1 VVAPRGPLCAR
12 DRPLA
17 DAMNV
22 LINIFKLPELRK
34 RVLFTLAMLAV
45 YRLGVFIAVPGVDRT
60 VMSELVSQ
68 GSGGFLGYFN
78 MFTGGA
84 LEQVSVFAL
93 GIMPYISASIIMQ
106 LMTVVIPR
114 LEQLSKEGESGR
126 RKINQYSRYATV
138 GLSFVQGYFIASWL
152 ESQNTVGQN
161 LVIEPGMFFQIV
173 TVLSLTGGTVF
184 LMWLGEQITER
195 GIGNGISLIIFGG
208 IIAGVPTGLYQ
219 LLQKMQDD
227 PENFG
232 PLMIAIFGVG
242 AVAVIAFIVLMER
255 GQRRITVQYAKRV
268 VGRRMFGGNA
278 NYLPLRINSAGVIP
292 PIFASSILM
301 FPNQIAAWSQNSW
314 LQNLSAA
321 LAYDGW
327 LYITVYVSL
336 VVFFTYFYTAIQ
348 FNPTDVADN
357 LKKQNAS
364 IPGIRPGKR
373 TAEYID
379 FVLNRLTF
387 VGAWYISAVCVLPTF
402 LQTKFNVPFYYG
414 GTSLL
419 IVVGV
424 ALDTAQQIESHLV
437 TRSYEGFAGPRGPRI
452 RGRRG

>member
-1 VVAPRGPLCAR
+1 MVAAR
-12 DRPLA
+12 PD
-17 DAMNV
+17 MSV
-22 LINIFKLPELRK
+22 IVNIFKLPELRK
-34 RVLFTLAMLAV
+34 RLGFTLAMLAI
-45 YRLGVFIAVPGVDRT
+45 YRLGVFIAVPGVDRK
-60 VMSELVSQ
+60 VMAEIVNQ
-68 GSGGFLGYFN
+68 GQGGFLDYFN
-78 MFTGGA
+78 MFSGGA
-84 LEQVSVFAL
+84 LEQLSVFAL

-114 LEQLSKEGESGR
+114 LEQLSKEGETGR
-126 RKINQYSRYATV
+126 RKINQYSRYGTV
-138 GLSFVQGYFIASWL
+138 GLAFIQGYFMASWL
-152 ESQNTVGQN
+152 ESQNTAGQR
-161 LVIEPGMFFQIV
+161 LVIEPGFGFEAT
-173 TVLSLTGGTVF
+173 TVLTLTGGTIF

-195 GIGNGISLIIFGG
+195 GIGNGISLIIFAG
-208 IIAGVPTGLYQ
+208 IIANLPLAIYQ
-219 LLQKMQDD
+219 LIQKTQDD

-232 PLMIAIFGVG
+232 PMTLGVLFAMAI
-242 AVAVIAFIVLMER
+242 AVIAFIIVMER

-278 NYLPLRINSAGVIP
+278 NFLPLRINSAGVIP

-301 FPNQIAAWSQNSW
+301 FPNQIAGMTQNEWMQKFSG
-314 LQNLSAA
+314 A
-321 LAYDGW
+321 LRYDGW
-327 LYITVYVSL
+327 LYITIYVGL
-336 VVFFTYFYTAIQ
+336 IIFFCYFYTAIQ

-379 FVLNRLTF
+379 YVLSRLTF
-387 VGAWYISAVCVLPTF
+387 VGAWYISAVCVLPQF
-402 LQTKFNVPFYYG
+402 LQTKFDVPFYYG

>member
-1 VVAPRGPLCAR
+1 
-12 DRPLA
+12 
-17 DAMNV
+17 MNV
-22 LINIFKLPELRK
+22 IINIFKLPELRK
-34 RVLFTLAMLAV
+34 RVLFTLMMLAV

-60 VMSELVSQ
+60 VMSEVVQQ

-106 LMTVVIPR
+106 LMTVVIPK
-114 LEQLSKEGESGR
+114 LEQLNKEGETGR
-126 RKINQYSRYATV
+126 RKVNQYSRYGTV
-138 GLSFVQGYFIASWL
+138 GLAFIQGYFIANWL
-152 ESQNTVGQN
+152 ESQNTAGQT
-161 LVIEPGMFFQIV
+161 LVLEADGFGFEIM
-173 TVLSLTGGTVF
+173 TVLTLTGGTVF

-195 GIGNGISLIIFGG
+195 GIGNGISLIIFAG
-208 IIAGVPTGLYQ
+208 IIANLPTALYQ
-219 LLQKMQDD
+219 LAQKSQDD

-232 PLMIAIFGVG
+232 PMMLAILLVG
-242 AVAVIAFIVLMER
+242 AVSVIAFIVIMER

-268 VGRRMFGGNA
+268 VGRKMFGGNA

-301 FPNQIAAWSQNSW
+301 FPNQIAAWSQAAW
-314 LQNLSAA
+314 LQTLSNA
-321 LAYDGW
+321 LRYDGW
-327 LYITVYVSL
+327 LYLTVYVAL

-379 FVLNRLTF
+379 HVLNRLTF
-387 VGAWYISAVCVLPTF
+387 CGAWYISAVCVLPTI
-402 LQTKFNVPFYYG
+402 LQTELNVPFYYG

-419 IVVGV
+419 ICVGV

-437 TRSYEGFAGPRGPRI
+437 TRSYEGFAGPRGPRT

>member
-1 VVAPRGPLCAR
+1 MGII
-12 DRPLA
+12 
-17 DAMNV
+17 
-22 LINIFKLPELRK
+22 INIFKLPELRK

-45 YRLGVFIAVPGVDRT
+45 YRLGVFIAVPGVDRN
-60 VMSELVSQ
+60 VMADIVKQ

-78 MFTGGA
+78 MFSGGA
-84 LEQVSVFAL
+84 LEQLSVFAL

-106 LMTVVIPR
+106 LMTVVIPK
-114 LEQLSKEGESGR
+114 LEQLSKEGETGR
-126 RKINQYSRYATV
+126 RKINQYSRYGTV
-138 GLSFVQGYFIASWL
+138 FLAFVQGYFMASWL
-152 ESQNTVGQN
+152 ESQNATGQM
-161 LVIEPGMFFQIV
+161 LVLEPGFGFQMM
-173 TVLSLTGGTVF
+173 TVLTLTGGTVF

-195 GIGNGISLIIFGG
+195 GIGNGISLIIFAG
-208 IIAGVPTGLYQ
+208 IIANLPLAIYQ
-219 LLQKMQDD
+219 LFQKQQDD
-227 PENFG
+227 PESFG
-232 PLMIAIFGVG
+232 PMTLAMLLVG
-242 AVAVIAFIVLMER
+242 AILVIAFIVVMER
-255 GQRRITVQYAKRV
+255 GQRRITVQYAKRM

-301 FPNQIAAWSQNSW
+301 FPNQIAGMTQNEW
-314 LQNLSAA
+314 LQRFSGA
-321 LAYDGW
+321 LRYDGW
-327 LYITVYVSL
+327 LYIAVYVTL
-336 VVFFTYFYTAIQ
+336 IVFFTYFYTAIQ

-379 FVLNRLTF
+379 YVLSRLTF
-387 VGAWYISAVCVLPTF
+387 VGSWYISAVCVLPTF
-402 LQTKFNVPFYYG
+402 LQTKFDVPFYYG

-437 TRSYEGFAGPRGPRI
+437 TRSYEGFAGPRG
-452 RGRRG
+452 RGGGRSGKR

>member
-1 VVAPRGPLCAR
+1 MGII
-12 DRPLA
+12 
-17 DAMNV
+17 
-22 LINIFKLPELRK
+22 INIFKLPELRK

-45 YRLGVFIAVPGVDRT
+45 YRLGVFIAVPGVNRK
-60 VMSELVSQ
+60 VMADLVSS

-78 MFTGGA
+78 MFSGGA
-84 LEQVSVFAL
+84 LEQLSVFAL

-106 LMTVVIPR
+106 LMTVVIPK
-114 LEQLSKEGESGR
+114 LEQLSKEGETGR
-126 RKINQYSRYATV
+126 RKINQYSRYGTV
-138 GLSFVQGYFIASWL
+138 GLALVQGYFMASWL
-152 ESQNTVGQN
+152 ESQNSTGQM
-161 LVIEPGMFFQIV
+161 LVLEPGFGFQMM

-208 IIAGVPTGLYQ
+208 IIAGMPLGIYQ
-219 LLQKMQDD
+219 LFQKQQDD
-227 PENFG
+227 PDSFG
-232 PLMIAIFGVG
+232 PMTLALMLVG
-242 AVAVIAFIVLMER
+242 SIAVIAFIVVMER
-255 GQRRITVQYAKRV
+255 GQRRIQVQYAKRM
-268 VGRRMFGGNA
+268 VGRRMFGGNE
-278 NYLPLRINSAGVIP
+278 NYLPLRVNSAGVIP

-301 FPNQIAAWSQNSW
+301 FPNQIAGMTDNELLKSFSG
-314 LQNLSAA
+314 A
-321 LAYDGW
+321 LRYDGW
-327 LYITVYVSL
+327 LYIAVYVAL

-364 IPGIRPGKR
+364 VPGIRPGKR

-379 FVLNRLTF
+379 FVLSRLTF
-387 VGAWYISAVCVLPTF
+387 VGCWYISAVCVLPTF
-402 LQTKFNVPFYYG
+402 LQTKFDVPFYYG

-437 TRSYEGFAGPRGPRI
+437 TRSYEGFAGPRG
-452 RGRRG
+452 RGKR

>member
-1 VVAPRGPLCAR
+1 
-12 DRPLA
+12 
-17 DAMNV
+17 MNV

-138 GLSFVQGYFIASWL
+138 GLSLVQGYFIASWL

-161 LVIEPGMFFQIV
+161 LVIEPGIFFQVV

-208 IIAGVPTGLYQ
+208 IIAAVPTGLYQ

-327 LYITVYVSL
+327 LYITVYVAL

>member
-1 VVAPRGPLCAR
+1 
-12 DRPLA
+12 
-17 DAMNV
+17 M
-22 LINIFKLPELRK
+22 
-34 RVLFTLAMLAV
+34 
-45 YRLGVFIAVPGVDRT
+45 
-60 VMSELVSQ
+60 
-68 GSGGFLGYFN
+68 
-78 MFTGGA
+78 
-84 LEQVSVFAL
+84 
-93 GIMPYISASIIMQ
+93 
-106 LMTVVIPR
+106 
-114 LEQLSKEGESGR
+114 
-126 RKINQYSRYATV
+126 
-138 GLSFVQGYFIASWL
+138 ASWL
-152 ESQNTVGQN
+152 ESQNSTGQT
-161 LVIEPGMFFQIV
+161 LVLDPGFGFQIM
-173 TVLSLTGGTVF
+173 TVLTLTGGTIF

-195 GIGNGISLIIFGG
+195 GIGNGISLIIFAG
-208 IIAGVPTGLYQ
+208 IIANLPLAIYQ
-219 LLQKMQDD
+219 LGQKMQDD

-232 PLMIAIFGVG
+232 LMMIAVLL
-242 AVAVIAFIVLMER
+242 VMSVLVIAFIILMER

-268 VGRRMFGGNA
+268 VGRRMFGGSA

-301 FPNQIAAWSQNSW
+301 FPNQIAGMTQSEW
-314 LQNLSAA
+314 LQDFSGA
-321 LAYDGW
+321 LRYDGW
-327 LYITVYVSL
+327 LYITVYVAL
-336 VVFFTYFYTAIQ
+336 IVFFTYFYTAIQ

-379 FVLNRLTF
+379 YVLSRLTF
-387 VGAWYISAVCVLPTF
+387 VGSWYISAVCVLPTF
-402 LQTKFNVPFYYG
+402 LQTKFDVPFYYG

>member
-1 VVAPRGPLCAR
+1 MGVI
-12 DRPLA
+12 
-17 DAMNV
+17 
-22 LINIFKLPELRK
+22 INIFKLPELRK

-45 YRLGVFIAVPGVDRT
+45 YRFGVFVACPGVDRT
-60 VMSELVSQ
+60 VMDSIVRQ
-68 GSGGFLGYFN
+68 GAGGLLGYLN
-78 MFTGGA
+78 MFSGGA
-84 LEQVSVFAL
+84 LSNLSVFAL

-106 LMTVVIPR
+106 LMTAVIPSF
-114 LEQLSKEGESGR
+114 EALSKEGETGR
-126 RKINQYSRYATV
+126 RKINQYSRYGTV
-138 GLSFVQGYFIASWL
+138 GLAFVQGYFMASWL
-152 ESQNTVGQN
+152 ESQNTQGQT
-161 LVIEPGMFFQIV
+161 LVIDPGMGFEIM
-173 TVLSLTGGTVF
+173 TVLTLTGGTIF

-195 GIGNGISLIIFGG
+195 GIGNGISMVIFAG
-208 IIAGVPTGLYQ
+208 IIADLPVALYQ
-219 LLQKMQDD
+219 LIQKTQDD

-232 PLMIAIFGVG
+232 PMTMGVLLAMAI
-242 AVAVIAFIVLMER
+242 AVIAFIIVMER
-255 GQRRITVQYAKRV
+255 GQRRIQVQYAKRV
-268 VGRRMFGGNA
+268 VGRKMFGGNA

-301 FPNQIAAWSQNSW
+301 FPKQIAGMTDNAW
-314 LQNLSAA
+314 LQKFSGA
-321 LAYDGW
+321 LNYDGY
-327 LYITVYVSL
+327 LYVTLYVGL
-336 VVFFTYFYTAIQ
+336 IVFFCYFYTAIQ
-348 FNPTDVADN
+348 FNPTDVADS

-387 VGAWYISAVCVLPTF
+387 VGAWYISGVCILPQL
-402 LQTKFNVPFYYG
+402 LQTRFDVPFQYG